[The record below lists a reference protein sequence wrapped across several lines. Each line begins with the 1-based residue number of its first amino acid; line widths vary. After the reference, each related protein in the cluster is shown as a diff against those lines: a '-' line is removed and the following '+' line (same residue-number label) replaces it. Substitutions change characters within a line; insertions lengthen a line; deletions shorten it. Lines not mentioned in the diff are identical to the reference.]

1 MTLISLQ
8 LFVKSFMVV
17 ASDIIYTGSSLRSLF
32 LLNFLEHVM
41 FSLGFHAGITLL
53 GAMISHAIA
62 CALLI
67 RMPPSSMSSSGT
79 QKTTSGQPFP
89 RSSTPVQEG
98 MDEDVEAAGGRGGD
112 ENREALSVPGCDTH
126 TRNRSTGRQL
136 SCTGRWR
143 PGSLTESRQWRRNA
157 DHQWGP
163 RRDSIKSV
171 SVSTETTAVYSGG
184 LSSSRRESISS
195 NHRLRLRQNASAIS
209 VPISLFAPAISM
221 ECAPEQD
228 FEINEDYESSH
239 ATAAGPSLGRI
250 CFGHGHR
257 VSSGRHRMRFHYVWS
272 LLIDCGICHRCLHA
286 KHVCT
291 KGACCLLLAVK
302 QKCFAAKRYSLNTV
316 LRDQFS

>member
-1 MTLISLQ
+1 
-8 LFVKSFMVV
+8 
-17 ASDIIYTGSSLRSLF
+17 
-32 LLNFLEHVM
+32 M

-67 RMPPSSMSSSGT
+67 RMPPSSMSMVPKRRLLANHFHAL
-79 QKTTSGQPFP
+79 QRIYHKY
-89 RSSTPVQEG
+89 VLEG
-98 MDEDVEAAGGRGGD
+98 
-112 ENREALSVPGCDTH
+112 
-126 TRNRSTGRQL
+126 
-136 SCTGRWR
+136 
-143 PGSLTESRQWRRNA
+143 LTESRQWRRNA

-239 ATAAGPSLGRI
+239 ATAAGPEQPLKWILFPER
-250 CFGHGHR
+250 
-257 VSSGRHRMRFHYVWS
+257 
-272 LLIDCGICHRCLHA
+272 
-286 KHVCT
+286 
-291 KGACCLLLAVK
+291 
-302 QKCFAAKRYSLNTV
+302 
-316 LRDQFS
+316 

>member
-1 MTLISLQ
+1 MIDCLRMEEGLITGCLTSRFGPRCIALIGSAISCAAITACYFADDVNKFTIVCQ
-8 LFVKSFMVV
+8 VLHVV
-17 ASDIIYTGSSLRSLF
+17 PKRR
-32 LLNFLEHVM
+32 LLANH
-41 FSLGFHAGITLL
+41 FHALQRIYHKYVL
-53 GAMISHAIA
+53 
-62 CALLI
+62 
-67 RMPPSSMSSSGT
+67 
-79 QKTTSGQPFP
+79 
-89 RSSTPVQEG
+89 EG
-98 MDEDVEAAGGRGGD
+98 
-112 ENREALSVPGCDTH
+112 
-126 TRNRSTGRQL
+126 
-136 SCTGRWR
+136 
-143 PGSLTESRQWRRNA
+143 LTESRQWRRNA

-272 LLIDCGICHRCLHA
+272 LLIDCGICHRVRKLFGFHDIYIIVSV
-286 KHVCT
+286 HILCT
-291 KGACCLLLAVK
+291 KKRLCCIRRWLSWPHYFRYTVFARKARVYERSLLFVASSQAEMFRREEVLVEHGAP
-302 QKCFAAKRYSLNTV
+302 RSI
-316 LRDQFS
+316 